1 LAIQSV
7 LSGDISGIMEGAKSK
22 FASSV
27 SGDGT
32 IDSDSDLDIDN
43 STFQDTERNPE
54 IALTSD
60 HLEATLPDSS
70 HSHEGASQNIY
81 HTGTCD
87 QDDDSVYES
96 SIHSTLSEGLGII
109 ATSGVESEACDN
121 SVHEVTSS
129 CSKNNHT
136 IEVPA
141 RNKDR
146 RHDIENNTAH
156 NVADPTDNGYSHSN
170 PFNDDD
176 LDDETPGPVLNP
188 FNDDSE
194 NHDTSTSV
202 TDDVASMNPFGDDSV
217 ESSPKGGNR
226 KERLRQN
233 LRHEHKSPRN
243 PFDDGDTEEGERI
256 QVKEV
261 PQQRKVV
268 TALVS
273 STIPASQLTKTRA
286 KPVPVTQSEVPERT
300 FSKEYNELITLGF
313 DKICAGHALQK
324 SSGDLHNARKILTS
338 KLFDDRV
345 IANEEVYVWK
355 SPVMIRVGK

>member
-1 LAIQSV
+1 
-7 LSGDISGIMEGAKSK
+7 MEGAKSK

-32 IDSDSDLDIDN
+32 IDCDSDLDIEN
-43 STFQDTERNPE
+43 STFRHTERNPV
-54 IALTSD
+54 IAMPSD
-60 HLEATLPDSS
+60 QLEAILPDRS
-70 HSHEGASQNIY
+70 HNPEDATQNIY
-81 HTGTCD
+81 HTETCD
-87 QDDDSVYES
+87 RDDDSVYES
-96 SIHSTLSEGLGII
+96 SINSTLSEGLGII
-109 ATSGVESEACDN
+109 ATSGVESEARDD

-129 CSKNNHT
+129 CSKNSHT

-141 RNKDR
+141 RDKDDRQNITNKIA
-146 RHDIENNTAH
+146 HDVTE
-156 NVADPTDNGYSHSN
+156 PTDDAYSRSN

-176 LDDETPGPVLNP
+176 LDNETPGPMLNP
-188 FNDDSE
+188 FNDDNE
-194 NHDTSTSV
+194 NHDTSISV
-202 TDDVASMNPFGDDSV
+202 TDDVASMNPFGEDSV
-217 ESSPKGGNR
+217 ESSPRGVNR
-226 KERLRQN
+226 KEQLKQN
-233 LRHEHKSPRN
+233 LRKEHTSPRN
-243 PFDDGDTEEGERI
+243 PFDDGDAVEGGRI

-261 PQQRKVV
+261 LQQRRVA

-273 STIPASQLTKTRA
+273 STVPESQLNKTRM
-286 KPVPVTQSEVPERT
+286 KPLPVTQSEVPERT

-324 SSGDLHNARKILTS
+324 SSGDLLNARKILTS